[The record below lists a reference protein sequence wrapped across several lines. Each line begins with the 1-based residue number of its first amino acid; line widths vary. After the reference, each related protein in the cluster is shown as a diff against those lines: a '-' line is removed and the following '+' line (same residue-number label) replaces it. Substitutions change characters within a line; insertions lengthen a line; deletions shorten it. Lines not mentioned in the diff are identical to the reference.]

1 MNYSWASATSVG
13 HVRETNEDSVFPKAD
28 GQGPGPTVIA
38 IADGMGGAVAGEVAS
53 RLAIEAAT
61 TADDGLGARA
71 RVAGGNRAVVEAT
84 ARDAA
89 LYGMGTTLTLG
100 IFHPDGTL
108 ELAHV
113 GDSRAYLW
121 RGGHLDQ
128 ITTDHTVVAEMVARG
143 SITAAEAEVHHSR
156 HLLTRVIGMPD
167 IAIDDHELA
176 LRAGDRIMLCSDG
189 LTGMVSDDR
198 IADLLG
204 NAADASEGAWSLV
217 EAANAAGGLDNTTVA
232 VVDVAP

>member
-13 HVRETNEDSVFPKAD
+13 HVRETNEDSLFPNAD
-28 GQGPGPTVIA
+28 GQGHGPTVVA

-61 TADDGLGARA
+61 AVDDGLARA
-71 RVAGGNRAVVEAT
+71 RVADGNRAVIEAT
-84 ARDAA
+84 EKDVSLA
-89 LYGMGTTLTLG
+89 GMGTTLTLG
-100 IFHPDGTL
+100 IFHPDGSL

-113 GDSRAYLW
+113 GDSRAYLL
-121 RGGHLDQ
+121 RGGQLDQ

-143 SITAAEAEVHHSR
+143 SITADEAAVHHSR
-156 HLLTRVIGMPD
+156 HLLTRVLGMPD
-167 IAIDDHELA
+167 IAIDNHEVA
-176 LRAGDRIMLCSDG
+176 LLPGDRVMLCSDG
-189 LTGMVSDDR
+189 LTGMVPDDR
-198 IADLLG
+198 IADLLRA
-204 NAADASEGAWSLV
+204 AADATEGAWSLV